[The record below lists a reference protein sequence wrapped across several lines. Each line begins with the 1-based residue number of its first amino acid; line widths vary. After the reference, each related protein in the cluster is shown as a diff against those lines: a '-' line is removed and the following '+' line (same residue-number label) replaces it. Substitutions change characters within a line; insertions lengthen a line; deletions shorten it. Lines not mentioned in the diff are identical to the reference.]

1 MSNKLPKCVL
11 VRCELIGTV
20 SERALL
26 LYSLLCDLMHLSE
39 QNKAFHDDSG
49 TPFVLYPVERVAD
62 VFHIG
67 QTQAR
72 ATFRE
77 LESAGLIVRVKQGL
91 GKPSRIYIPK
101 TETDEKPTVKTDEK
115 PTVKTDEKPTVKTDE
130 KPTVKTDEKPT
141 ASHHKE
147 SIKVSQ
153 RKKSSSSDDSHENL
167 PNQMSFDDFFVEM
180 MTKESTVAEIIAR
193 MVVENPFEFA
203 DITPEIADFVAKNVE
218 NALKS
223 AKITNI
229 SGYVRA
235 ALRNGFK
242 DFELSRS
249 RHLAEPSDNRPDGVT
264 YDLAAYDHY
273 DMFDNFFDFD
283 APLPPEL
290 QTYSDKL
297 VLGRRLYVKDLSPDD
312 VEKVKTVTGCSPHCQ
327 ADID

>member
-1 MSNKLPKCVL
+1 MPNKLPKCVL

-26 LYSLLCDLMHLSE
+26 LYSLLCDLMHLST

-49 TPFVLYPVERVAD
+49 TPYVLYPVERVAD

-72 ATFRE
+72 QTFKE
-77 LESAGLIVRVKQGL
+77 LESAGLIVRTKQGL
-91 GKPSRIYIPK
+91 GKPSRIYIPDENK
-101 TETDEKPTVKTDEK
+101 TDGKPTLQTDGK
-115 PTVKTDEKPTVKTDE
+115 PTLQTDGKPTLQTDG
-130 KPTVKTDEKPT
+130 KPT
-141 ASHHKE
+141 ASHNKE
-147 SIKVSQ
+147 SIKHSQ
-153 RKKSSSSDDSHENL
+153 RKSSSSGDDLHENL
-167 PNQMSFDDFFVEM
+167 PNQMSFDDFFAEM
-180 MTKESTVAEIIAR
+180 MTNKSTVSEIIAQ
-193 MVVENPFEFA
+193 MVVENPSEFA
-203 DITPEIADFVAKNVE
+203 DITPEIADFVVKNVE

-223 AKITNI
+223 AKIVNI
-229 SGYVRA
+229 RGYARA

-249 RHLAEPSDNRPDGVT
+249 RPLADSPHDRTDVAT

-273 DMFDNFFDFD
+273 DMFDNFFDFN
-283 APLPPEL
+283 ALPPEL
-290 QTYSDKL
+290 QMYSDKL

>member
-11 VRCELIGTV
+11 VRCDLIGTV

-26 LYSLLCDLMHLSE
+26 LYALLCDLMHLSE

-62 VFHIG
+62 VFRIG

-72 ATFRE
+72 QSFKE

-91 GKPSRIYIPK
+91 GKPSRQ
-101 TETDEKPTVKTDEK
+101 TDGKPTLQTDGK
-115 PTVKTDEKPTVKTDE
+115 PTLQTDGKPTLQTDG
-130 KPTVKTDEKPT
+130 KPT

-147 SIKVSQ
+147 SIKHSQ
-153 RKKSSSSDDSHENL
+153 RKSSSSGDDPHENL
-167 PNQMSFDDFFVEM
+167 PNQMSFDDFFAEM
-180 MTKESTVAEIIAR
+180 MTNKSTVSEIIAQ
-193 MVVENPFEFA
+193 MVVENPSEFA
-203 DITPEIADFVAKNVE
+203 DITPEIADFVVKNVE

-223 AKITNI
+223 AKIVNI
-229 SGYVRA
+229 RGYARA

-249 RHLAEPSDNRPDGVT
+249 RPITEPSNCSGGTAT

-283 APLPPEL
+283 VLPPEL
-290 QTYSDKL
+290 QMYSDKL

>member
-26 LYSLLCDLMHLSE
+26 LYALLCDLMHLSE
-39 QNKAFHDDSG
+39 QNKSFHDDSG

-62 VFHIG
+62 VFRIG

-72 ATFRE
+72 QTFKE

-101 TETDEKPTVKTDEK
+101 TDEKPTVKTDEK
-115 PTVKTDEKPTVKTDE
+115 PTV
-130 KPTVKTDEKPT
+130 
-141 ASHHKE
+141 SHHKE
-147 SIKVSQ
+147 SIKHSQ
-153 RKKSSSSDDSHENL
+153 NNKSSSSGDFHEIL
-167 PNQMSFDDFFVEM
+167 PNQMSFDDFFAEM
-180 MTKESTVAEIIAR
+180 MTKESTVAEIIAQ
-193 MVVENPFEFA
+193 MVVENPLEFA

-249 RHLAEPSDNRPDGVT
+249 RHFTEPSNNCSCGAT
-264 YDLAAYDHY
+264 YDIAEYERY
-273 DMFDNFFDFD
+273 SIFDDFFVVDGHRVY
-283 APLPPEL
+283 L
-290 QTYSDKL
+290 
-297 VLGRRLYVKDLSPDD
+297 KDLSSEQIQAYKAQGFVARDD
-312 VEKVKTVTGCSPHCQ
+312 S
-327 ADID
+327 

>member
-115 PTVKTDEKPTVKTDE
+115 PT
-130 KPTVKTDEKPT
+130 

-153 RKKSSSSDDSHENL
+153 RKKSSSSGDSHENL